1 MESFDSF
8 ENSRTPMGR
17 PSAVTAKWGEA
28 ADAGFQLVSDVLLK
42 YQRILG
48 ITATELVVLI
58 NLTMHWWYP
67 AQRPFPRSTTIAER
81 MGVEVRTIQRA
92 INHLIELG
100 LIKRVKVKTE
110 SGDSTVIDL
119 DGLVSQLRKLAV
131 KDAAYM
137 PRFATKSVETGADA
151 PDSASKK

>member
-1 MESFDSF
+1 
-8 ENSRTPMGR
+8 
-17 PSAVTAKWGEA
+17 
-28 ADAGFQLVSDVLLK
+28 
-42 YQRILG
+42 
-48 ITATELVVLI
+48 
-58 NLTMHWWYP
+58 
-67 AQRPFPRSTTIAER
+67 

-100 LIKRVKVKTE
+100 LIKRVKVKIKTE

-119 DGLVSQLRKLAV
+119 GGLVSQLRKLAL

-151 PDSASKK
+151 PDSAPKKLGNVMNRRFAAPLAP